1 MRTPTYL
8 SGGHNSTHKRWLF
21 FLVAEEAP
29 EGAFCG
35 AIYCNHI
42 IKARNSFTH
51 PFIHSPIGEKHLPG
65 TKLNL
70 RTEWGVNLRMDM

>member
-21 FLVAEEAP
+21 LLVAEEAP

-35 AIYCNHI
+35 AMYCNHI
-42 IKARNSFTH
+42 FKARNSFTH
-51 PFIHSPIGEKHLPG
+51 PFIQLTNRSEASARYQAEPE
-65 TKLNL
+65 
-70 RTEWGVNLRMDM
+70 D